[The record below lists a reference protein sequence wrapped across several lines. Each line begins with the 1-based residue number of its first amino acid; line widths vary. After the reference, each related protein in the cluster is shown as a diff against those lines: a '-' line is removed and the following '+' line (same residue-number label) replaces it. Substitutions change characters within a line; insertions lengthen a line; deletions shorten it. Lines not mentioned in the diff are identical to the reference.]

1 MQRLDLKAC
10 LEFYF
15 PVISGLSSFE
25 QSEEQEG
32 MDDVG
37 IDEPEAFYDDKE
49 GDNEELEDKRSES
62 VQFGLDHAQVRRVRV
77 SVLLS

>member
-25 QSEEQEG
+25 QSEEG
-32 MDDVG
+32 MDNVG
-37 IDEPEAFYDDKE
+37 IDEPEADYDDKE